1 MWFEYSFAGF
11 LVGCI
16 FVYTILLIIEKYVI
30 SKNFIIEYDDVN
42 NTYHLKDNNR
52 SLWDGRT
59 IYTSENVDD
68 VYEYYEMI
76 KVKNVGFPKKL
87 KK

>member
-11 LVGCI
+11 LVGCF

-42 NTYHLKDNNR
+42 NKYHLKDNNR
-52 SLWDGRT
+52 SLWEGRI
-59 IYTSENVDD
+59 IYSSENVDE
-68 VYEYYEMI
+68 VYKYYEMI